1 MKSPLIYASRC
12 LSDMEDRWIPYSGLW
27 WRFWTPRIPRGE
39 RYQEGAFTG
48 YTNDDDDEDPSDMAL
63 LDIRR
68 MLAIPLIRRIYEKL
82 PYIDVAPITR
92 PYEEMT
98 PAQREQRNAFVIEST
113 LAAYADGKALYPRST
128 IARIEAQLTAAGA
141 TLARRRKDHHHRRR
155 NPLKRLSRGLR
166 HKLFSHCEAPQTA
179 FLSFPAYDGVTTHV
193 STWSPGAELAYANPS
208 SDSESDSD
216 TDDATAAPAAV
227 YRPGRSQIE
236 FRTIQELTQPDPG
249 NVEEQFAPD
258 SWMAAVG
265 YQPVTVR
272 MRPTAPED
280 MVDFFGDE
288 AAQLGVEGLKGR
300 LDEFCVKVR
309 KEKEWGLIEG
319 VVRERWGAEL
329 DGGVLRTVE
338 RVVFFYDT
346 GMSGDDDYSKRAT
359 YVLAMVV
366 CLRELLAELRGET
379 SPGRKAIPI
388 YMPAFGIMRRWN
400 AAEQEFLRGNAV
412 EFVES
417 NGELFLKVDERT
429 VVMSYRNWN
438 PVKQV
443 VADIAKPAMLICRPV
458 SDDPEQD
465 FAWEDEQDGDTDD
478 EETIRVPVVR
488 SRAIALYSII
498 VDPDSPRVRKL
509 IEDYDGFE
517 LPELSGEL
525 PGELTGETASK
536 EALKLYMRKPDAS
549 TKVEYL

>member
-12 LSDMEDRWIPYSGLW
+12 LSDMEDRWIPYSALW

-48 YTNDDDDEDPSDMAL
+48 YTNDDEDDEDLSDMAL

-82 PYIDVAPITR
+82 PYIDVVPITR

-98 PAQREQRNAFVIEST
+98 AAQREQRTAFVIEST
-113 LAAYADGKALYPRST
+113 LTAYADGKALYPRST

-179 FLSFPAYDGVTTHV
+179 FLSFPAYDGITTHV
-193 STWSPGAELAYANPS
+193 STWSPGAELAYANPA
-208 SDSESDSD
+208 SDSD
-216 TDDATAAPAAV
+216 SDSDSDDATAAPAAV

-249 NVEEQFAPD
+249 NSEEQFAPD

-265 YQPVTVR
+265 YQPVVVR
-272 MRPTAPED
+272 LRPTAPED
-280 MVDFFGDE
+280 LMDFFGDE
-288 AAQLGVEGLKGR
+288 AAQLGVEALR
-300 LDEFCVKVR
+300 ARVDEYCVKI
-309 KEKEWGLIEG
+309 KSEKEWAVVEG
-319 VVRERWGAEL
+319 VVRERWRVEADGA
-329 DGGVLRTVE
+329 GVLRGVE
-338 RVVFFYDT
+338 KMVFFHYET
-346 GMSGDDDYSKRAT
+346 GLSGNCDYSKRGT

-379 SPGRKAIPI
+379 GPGQTAMPI
-388 YMPAFGIMRRWN
+388 YLPAFGIVRRWN
-400 AAEQEFLRGNAV
+400 AVEREFLQGNGV
-412 EFVES
+412 EFVDS

-429 VVMSYRNWN
+429 VVISYRNWN

-443 VADIAKPAMLICRPV
+443 VADIAKPAVLICRPV
-458 SDDPEQD
+458 SEDPEQD
-465 FAWEDEQDGDTDD
+465 FAWEDEQVGDTDD
-478 EETIRVPVVR
+478 EETIRVPTVR
-488 SRAIALYSII
+488 SRVIAPYSMR

-509 IEDYDGFE
+509 VEDYDGFE
-517 LPELSGEL
+517 LPELLGKL
-525 PGELTGETASK
+525 PWETGDK

-549 TKVEYL
+549 TKVEYW